1 MLFMKKYGF
10 FIVLFALHGNVFA
23 GDLVI
28 DITRGVDNPTSIA
41 IVPFQWK
48 GSGFLPDRVETIV
61 NNDLR
66 SCGQFET
73 LSEKS
78 MPLSL
83 PRQQSDIVYSDWRK
97 YGVEYIVI
105 GRLEPASSGTYRAVF
120 ELYDIHGQRQ
130 LFSKTATATDLRDVA
145 HYVSDQVFEALT
157 GFRGHFSTKM
167 VYVRAVKDKGKDKF
181 QLIYADQ
188 DGARAQEMLSSSEP
202 LMSPTW
208 SPNGQEIAYVSFEN
222 KRPAIYRQKITGER
236 QRLTSYP
243 GLNNAPAWSP
253 DGSKMAMVLSKDDNP
268 EIYVMDLSSGALTR
282 LTEHF
287 GIDTEPVWMPDG
299 KAIIFTSNRG
309 GQPQLYRIRLS
320 DRKLE
325 RLTFEGNYNAR
336 GRVTPDGKY
345 LVMIHRSQS
354 DGVFHIAAQDLERGI
369 VHVLTETALD
379 ESPTLAPNGRMLM
392 YATKEKDRGIL
403 SAVSLDGGVKVRLP
417 STLGDVREPAWSPF
431 LN

>member
-1 MLFMKKYGF
+1 MYLKNRLR
-10 FIVLFALHGNVFA
+10 VLVLCCAFVAVAQA

-28 DITRGVDNPTSIA
+28 DITRGVDNPTAIA

-48 GSGFLPDRVETIV
+48 GSGYLPEDVEGII

-66 SCGQFET
+66 SCGQFDPLPENN
-73 LSEKS
+73 
-78 MPLSL
+78 MPLSK

-97 YGVEYIVI
+97 YNVEYILI
-105 GRLEPASSGTYRAVF
+105 GRMEPGPSQTYRVAF
-120 ELYDIHGQRQ
+120 ELYDIHSQRQ
-130 LFSKTATATDLRDVA
+130 LFSKTATAANLRDIA
-145 HYVSDQVFEALT
+145 HYISDQIYETLT
-157 GFRGHFSTKM
+157 GFPGHFSTKII
-167 VYVRAVKDKGKDKF
+167 YVRAVKEKGRDKF

-188 DGARAQEMLSSSEP
+188 DGARTQEMLSSYEP

-208 SPNGQEIAYVSFEN
+208 SPDGQEIAYVSFEN
-222 KRPAIYRQKITGER
+222 KRPAIYRQRVTGER

-253 DGSKMAMVLSKDDNP
+253 DGRKLAMVLSKDDNP
-268 EIYVMDLSSGALTR
+268 EIYVMDLASGALTR
-282 LTEHF
+282 ITDHF

-299 KAIIFTSNRG
+299 KALVFTSNRG
-309 GQPQLYRIRLS
+309 GQPQLYKIDLAS
-320 DRKLE
+320 RKLE

-336 GRVTPDGKY
+336 GRITPDGKY
-345 LVMIHRSQS
+345 LVMVHRSRES
-354 DGVFHIAAQDLERGI
+354 GVFHIAAMDLARKTLHI
-369 VHVLTETALD
+369 LTETSLD

-392 YATKEKDRGIL
+392 YATKEKNRGIL
-403 SAVSLDGGVKVRLP
+403 SAVSIDGGVRVRLP

>member
-1 MLFMKKYGF
+1 MSFLKQSSCG
-10 FIVLFALHGNVFA
+10 VLLLVSAWAAA

-41 IVPFQWK
+41 IVPFQWT
-48 GSGFLPDRVETIV
+48 GTGYLPDTVESIV

-66 SCGQFET
+66 SCGQFEP
-73 LSEKS
+73 LPDKK
-78 MPLSL
+78 MPLSQ
-83 PRQQSDIVYSDWRK
+83 PRQQSDIVYSDWRR

-105 GRLEPASSGTYRAVF
+105 GRLEPASSRAYRAVF

-130 LFSKTATATDLRDVA
+130 LFSKTATASDLRDVA
-145 HYVSDQVFEALT
+145 HYVSDQVYETIT
-157 GFRGHFSTKM
+157 GYRGHFSTKM
-167 VYVRAVKDKGKDKF
+167 VYVRAVKDRGKDKF

-222 KRPAIYRQKITGER
+222 KRPAIYRQKVTGER
-236 QRLTSYP
+236 QRITSYP

-253 DGSKMAMVLSKDDNP
+253 DGTKMAMVLSKDDNP
-268 EIYVMDLSSGALTR
+268 EIYVMDLASGALTR
-282 LTEHF
+282 LTDHF
-287 GIDTEPVWMPDG
+287 GIDTEPAWMPDG
-299 KAIIFTSNRG
+299 KAIVFTSNRG

-336 GRVTPDGKY
+336 GRITPDGKY
-345 LVMIHRSQS
+345 LVMVHRSAS
-354 DGVFHIAAQDLERGI
+354 DGIFHIAAQDLERGSI
-369 VHVLTETALD
+369 HVLTETALD

-392 YATKEKDRGIL
+392 YATKERDRGIL
-403 SAVSLDGGVKVRLP
+403 SAVSMDGGVKVRLP